1 MGNFR
6 RGQVKYEP
14 TFGVLNGDG
23 GMHATNECNHE
34 ASGGVRLTASIFISD
49 LKEASVAEVGGHD
62 NYYFPFGNE
71 EWIWAQA
78 GRHWKKDG
86 SVSLTS
92 DKGRDPFIPEDHIE
106 NCETRVGKNK
116 EKCWVNGIERKR
128 CYKTCGFF
136 MPDDEFRP
144 GEERQKI
151 FGW

>member
-1 MGNFR
+1 MFR
-6 RGQVKYEP
+6 FIVN
-14 TFGVLNGDG
+14 TVL
-23 GMHATNECNHE
+23 
-34 ASGGVRLTASIFISD
+34 SIRCVSCVPARKHTMYVSSNKIHS
-49 LKEASVAEVGGHD
+49 

-92 DKGRDPFIPEDHIE
+92 DKGCDPFIPEDHIK
-106 NCETRVGKNK
+106 NCETRVGKSK
-116 EKCWVNGIERKR
+116 EKCWVDGIERKR

-136 MPDDEFRP
+136 MPDDKFCP